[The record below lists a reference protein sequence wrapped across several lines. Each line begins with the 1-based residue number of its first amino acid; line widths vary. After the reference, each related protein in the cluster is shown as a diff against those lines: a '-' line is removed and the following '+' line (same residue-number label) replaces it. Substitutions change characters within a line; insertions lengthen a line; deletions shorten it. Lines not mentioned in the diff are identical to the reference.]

1 MSAHPAGPA
10 PATVPPALAADLA
23 AAGVPVRA
31 DSAAV
36 LAGPLLSR
44 WSLTTVAGG
53 HLWADVPAER
63 TTPAAVAE
71 APPQDPAVRI
81 GAPIP
86 LPSGA
91 VAYEVPWRPALLAA
105 TITAGAPRH
114 PAGPELGAGL
124 GRALRTLHDGPGTV
138 PAAEPAALARIDATG
153 TLARTDDRL
162 AAALAGVRAGW
173 HAQPP
178 APLHGEPSTGH
189 LLVAQRPAANDA
201 VLAVVT
207 GWTGRARGPAW
218 FDAGYLIGDL
228 LEIAHLL
235 PADGHRA
242 PSGPA
247 GAAVHGSPGGRD
259 PWTRAAL
266 TGLAAAVRRG
276 YDDDRPRPAAFWRAA
291 TDAAAVKVLDHEARV
306 VASFGARPEATAVM
320 AGLGHAVLDA
330 AAALTGS

>member
-1 MSAHPAGPA
+1 MSANPAGPA
-10 PATVPPALAADLA
+10 AATVPPALAAGLT
-23 AAGVPVRA
+23 AAGVPVLA
-31 DSAAV
+31 DATV
-36 LAGPLLSR
+36 LAGPLLAR

-63 TTPAAVAE
+63 TTPAAIVRV
-71 APPQDPAVRI
+71 PRQDGSVRI
-81 GAPIP
+81 GVPIP
-86 LPSGA
+86 LSGGA

-105 TITAGAPRH
+105 TITAAGPRH
-114 PAGPELGAGL
+114 PAGPDLGAGL
-124 GRALRTLHDGPGTV
+124 GRALRALHDGPGAV
-138 PAAEPAALARIDATG
+138 PAAEPAALARVDATG

-189 LLVAQRPAANDA
+189 LLVAQQPAADDA

-242 PSGPA
+242 PAEPA

-266 TGLAAAVRRG
+266 FGLAAAVRRG
-276 YDDDRPRPAAFWRAA
+276 YDGDRPRPAAFWRAA
-291 TDAAAVKVLDHEARV
+291 ADAAAVKVLDHEARV
-306 VASFGARPEATAVM
+306 SAAFGARPEAIAVLT
-320 AGLGHAVLDA
+320 GLGHAVLDA
-330 AAALTGS
+330 ATTLTGS